1 MSSGLDGLITAA
13 LNEGKPPDVNRSS
26 EILVPEILFFALAT
40 IAVFARLYVR
50 LRLKPK
56 LWWDDWTMFIAYV
69 SLHASSHHKTLTMAA
84 IGLGLLRAR
93 HYADASTLRAWTT

>member
-1 MSSGLDGLITAA
+1 MASKGLIEVVVGSAKMSSGIDGLIAAA
-13 LNEGKPPDVNRSS
+13 LDEVRPPDVNRSS

-56 LWWDDWTMFIAYV
+56 LWWDDWTMFVAYV
-69 SLHASSHHKTLTMAA
+69 SL
-84 IGLGLLRAR
+84 
-93 HYADASTLRAWTT
+93 DAFSDHI